1 MTFPLSNS
9 VLTSSERLHRQ
20 PGPCEKRHIFRS
32 APLLH
37 VLQVVLFKLGERNKT
52 LHHSLVLNVNL
63 AESKSKK
70 NQKLYLLRI
79 SCASAATLLMPD
91 VSVYHAPLGVVGFT
105 GGIEMDVFLVELSV
119 VHVRF
124 LHNLEKQMR
133 QMRQALGAAFN
144 PNIFLQVQKGGM
156 MTKI

>member
-1 MTFPLSNS
+1 
-9 VLTSSERLHRQ
+9 
-20 PGPCEKRHIFRS
+20 
-32 APLLH
+32 
-37 VLQVVLFKLGERNKT
+37 
-52 LHHSLVLNVNL
+52 
-63 AESKSKK
+63 
-70 NQKLYLLRI
+70 
-79 SCASAATLLMPD
+79 MPD

-144 PNIFLQVQKGGM
+144 QNIFLQVQKGGV